1 MSAIIGTI
9 LVFAFV
15 FGILVFVH
23 EFGHFF
29 MAKLVGIRV
38 EVFSWGY
45 GKRLVG
51 IKKGDTDYRISMIP
65 LGGFVKFSG
74 EEVLEEKR
82 EMDAR
87 DFMAKTR
94 WERFLVL
101 VMGSLMNICLAVVLT
116 SIINV
121 AGVSVSKYMDDK
133 PVIGWIAS
141 GSPAEKARLQVDD
154 EILSINNRNIS
165 TWSDVELTL
174 GAKPDK
180 TVDIEIKRGD
190 LVLIVQL
197 LTESRAV
204 KLTKESRA
212 RIEIGYA
219 GFIAKIWPQVMMVT
233 PGSAA
238 DKAGIKAG
246 DVIREIEGKPVH
258 YFEFTETIQKY
269 PEQEIDFGIVREG
282 EFIHLKVTPKR
293 EGDVGVIGV
302 ASTPESVTKQFGF
315 FKAIG
320 HSVKENARMASMVI
334 TFIKDL
340 LIGEASTRQLGG
352 PIAIAN
358 LSYEAFKM
366 GFMTLI
372 WWMAFISLQLGIINL
387 FPIPMFDGGHIMV
400 LGLEGLFRRDFS
412 VKVKQIIMQIGFVLI
427 IVLFV
432 FIILNDVVK
441 RLPNGWD
448 SLIPF

>member
-65 LGGFVKFSG
+65 LGGYVKFSG
-74 EEVLEEKR
+74 EEVLEKKR

-101 VMGSLMNICLAVVLT
+101 VMGSMMNICLAIILM
-116 SIINV
+116 SIINMS
-121 AGVSVSKYMDDK
+121 GVSVSKFMDAE
-133 PVIGWIAS
+133 PVIGWIES
-141 GSPAEKARLQVDD
+141 ESPAEKAQLQVDD
-154 EILSINNRNIS
+154 EILSINNRKID
-165 TWSDVELTL
+165 TWSDVELAVGT
-174 GAKPDK
+174 KPDR
-180 TVDIEIKRGD
+180 TIDIEIKRGD
-190 LVLIVQL
+190 LVLDVQL
-197 LTESRAV
+197 LTESKTQYAM
-204 KLTKESRA
+204 
-212 RIEIGYA
+212 GYA
-219 GFIAKIWPQVMMVT
+219 GFSAKIWAQVMMVT
-233 PGSAA
+233 SGSAA

-246 DVIREIEGKPVH
+246 DVIREIDGKPAH
-258 YFEFTETIQKY
+258 YFEFTEIIQKY
-269 PEQEIDFGIVREG
+269 PEQELDFGIVRDG
-282 EFIHLKVTPKR
+282 ALIHLNVTPKR

-302 ASTPESVTKQFGF
+302 ASTIESVSKQVGF
-315 FKAIG
+315 FGAIAQ
-320 HSVKENARMASMVI
+320 SVKENARMAGMVI

-340 LIGEASTRQLGG
+340 LTGEASTRQLGG

-387 FPIPMFDGGHIMV
+387 FPIPMFDGGHIIV

-412 VKVKQIIMQIGFVLI
+412 VKVKQVIMQIGFVLI

-441 RLPNGWD
+441 KLPNGWD

>member
-1 MSAIIGTI
+1 MSVIIGTI

-45 GKRLVG
+45 GKRLAG
-51 IKKGDTDYRISMIP
+51 IKKGDTDYRVSMIP

-82 EMDAR
+82 EMDER

-101 VMGSLMNICLAVVLT
+101 VMGSVMNMVLAVVLM
-116 SIINV
+116 SIINM
-121 AGVSVSKYMDDK
+121 AGVSVSKYMEDR
-133 PVIGWIAS
+133 PVIGWIEP
-141 GSPAEKARLQVDD
+141 GSPAEKAKLQVDD
-154 EILSINNRNIS
+154 EILRINNKKID
-165 TWSDVELTL
+165 TWSDVELAL
-174 GAKPDK
+174 GSKPDK
-180 TVDIEIKRGD
+180 TIEIEVKRD
-190 LVLIVQL
+190 DKVQTFPL
-197 LTESRAV
+197 LTESRSF

-219 GFIAKIWPQVMMVT
+219 GFMPKIWPQVMMVT
-233 PGSAA
+233 PGSPAE
-238 DKAGIKAG
+238 KAGMKAG
-246 DVIREIEGKPVH
+246 DVIREIEGEPVH
-258 YFEFTETIQKY
+258 YFQFTETIQKH
-269 PEQEIDFGIVREG
+269 PDQEIDIGVIRDG
-282 EFIHLKVTPKR
+282 KMIHLKVTPKK

-302 ASTPESVTKQFGF
+302 ATTVESVSKQVGF
-315 FKAIG
+315 FAAIAL
-320 HSVKENARMASMVI
+320 SAKDNAQMAGMVV

-340 LIGEASTRQLGG
+340 LTGEASTRQLGG

-358 LSYEAFKM
+358 LSYEAFRM

-372 WWMAFISLQLGIINL
+372 WWIAFISLQLGIINL
-387 FPIPMFDGGHIMV
+387 IPIPMFDGGHIMV

-427 IVLFV
+427 IMLFV

>member
-1 MSAIIGTI
+1 MSVIIGTI

-29 MAKLVGIRV
+29 MAKMVGIRV

-51 IKKGDTDYRISMIP
+51 IKKGETDYRISMIP

-82 EMDAR
+82 EMDSR

-94 WERFLVL
+94 WERLLVL
-101 VMGSLMNICLAVVLT
+101 VMGSVMNICLAIILM
-116 SIINV
+116 SIINM

-133 PVIGWIAS
+133 PVIGWIES
-141 GSPAEKARLQVDD
+141 GSPAEKARLQIDD
-154 EILSINNRNIS
+154 EILSINKRNIN
-165 TWSDVELTL
+165 TWSDVELAVGT
-174 GAKPDK
+174 KPER
-180 TVDIEIKRGD
+180 TIDIEVKRGND
-190 LVLIVQL
+190 VLTVQL
-197 LTESRAV
+197 LTESKTRY
-204 KLTKESRA
+204 EM
-212 RIEIGYA
+212 GYA
-219 GFIAKIWPQVMMVT
+219 GFSAKIWTQVMMVS

-238 DKAGIKAG
+238 EKAGIKAG
-246 DVIREIEGKPVH
+246 DIIREIDGKPVH
-258 YFEFTETIQKY
+258 NFVFTETIQKY
-269 PEQEIDFGIVREG
+269 PEQELDFGIVREG
-282 EFIHLKVTPKR
+282 EFIHLNVTPKR

-302 ASTPESVTKQFGF
+302 ASTVESVSKQFGF
-315 FKAIG
+315 FPAIAQ
-320 HSVKENARMASMVI
+320 SVKENARMAGMVI
-334 TFIKDL
+334 NFIKDL
-340 LIGEASTRQLGG
+340 LTGEASTRQLGG
-352 PIAIAN
+352 PIEIAN
-358 LSYEAFKM
+358 FSYVAFKM

-372 WWMAFISLQLGIINL
+372 WWIAFISLQLGIINL
-387 FPIPMFDGGHIMV
+387 FPIPMFDGGHILV

-412 VKVKQIIMQIGFVLI
+412 VKVKQVIMQIGFVLVI
-427 IVLFV
+427 ILFV

>member
-1 MSAIIGTI
+1 MSVIIGTI

-65 LGGFVKFSG
+65 LGGYVKFSG

-101 VMGSLMNICLAVVLT
+101 VMGSVMNICLAIILM
-116 SIINV
+116 SIINMS
-121 AGVSVSKYMDDK
+121 GVSVSKYMDAK

-141 GSPAEKARLQVDD
+141 GSPAEKVQLQVDD
-154 EILSINNRNIS
+154 EILSINNKKID
-165 TWSDVELTL
+165 TWSDVELAVGT
-174 GAKPDK
+174 KPDR
-180 TVDIEIKRGD
+180 TIDIEIKRGD
-190 LVLIVQL
+190 EVLNVQL
-197 LTESRAV
+197 LTESKTQYAM
-204 KLTKESRA
+204 
-212 RIEIGYA
+212 GYA
-219 GFIAKIWPQVMMVT
+219 GFSAKIWAQVTMVK

-246 DVIREIEGKPVH
+246 DVIREIEGKPAH
-258 YFEFTETIQKY
+258 YFVFTETIQKY

-282 EFIHLKVTPKR
+282 EFIHLNVTPKR

-302 ASTPESVTKQFGF
+302 GTKVEFVSRQVGF
-315 FKAIG
+315 FGAIAQ
-320 HSVKENARMASMVI
+320 SVKENARMAGMVI
-334 TFIKDL
+334 TFIKNL
-340 LIGEASTRQLGG
+340 LTGEASTRQLGG
-352 PIAIAN
+352 PIAIAS
-358 LSYEAFKM
+358 LSYEFFKM

-387 FPIPMFDGGHIMV
+387 FPIPMFDGGHIIV

-412 VKVKQIIMQIGFVLI
+412 VKVKQVIMQIGFVLI

-432 FIILNDVVK
+432 FVFLNDVVK
-441 RLPNGWD
+441 KLPNLKNV
-448 SLIPF
+448 STLN

>member
-1 MSAIIGTI
+1 MSVIIGTI

-51 IKKGDTDYRISMIP
+51 IKKGETDYRISMIP

-87 DFMAKTR
+87 DFMAKKR

-101 VMGSLMNICLAVVLT
+101 AMGSVMNVCLAVVLM
-116 SIINV
+116 SIINM
-121 AGVSVSKYMDDK
+121 AGVSVSKYMNDE
-133 PVIGWIAS
+133 PVIGWIEP
-141 GSPAEKARLQVDD
+141 GSPAEKSLLQVDD
-154 EILSINNRNIS
+154 EILRINDKKTS
-165 TWSDVELTL
+165 TWSDVELAL
-174 GAKPDK
+174 GTKPDRAI
-180 TVDIEIKRGD
+180 DIEVKRGD
-190 LVLIVQL
+190 EVLTANL
-197 LTESRAV
+197 LTERKTI
-204 KLTKESRA
+204 KLIKGSNA
-212 RIEIGYA
+212 RYEMGYA
-219 GFIAKIWPQVMMVT
+219 GLSPKIWAQVMMVN
-233 PGSAA
+233 PGSPAE
-238 DKAGIKAG
+238 KAGMKAG
-246 DVIREIEGKPVH
+246 DVIREINGKPVH
-258 YFEFTETIQKY
+258 YFVFTETIQKH
-269 PEQEIDFGIVREG
+269 PGQELDFGIDREG
-282 EFIHLKVTPKR
+282 KRIHLSVTPKR

-302 ASTPESVTKQFGF
+302 ASTIESVSKQFGF
-315 FKAIG
+315 FGAIAQ
-320 HSVKENARMASMVI
+320 SVSKNTQMAFMVI
-334 TFIKDL
+334 NFIKDL
-340 LIGEASTRQLGG
+340 FTGEASARQLGG
-352 PIAIAN
+352 PIEIAN
-358 LSYEAFKM
+358 FSYAAFRM

-372 WWMAFISLQLGIINL
+372 WWIAFISLQLGIINL

-412 VKVKQIIMQIGFVLI
+412 TKVKQFIMQVGFVLVI
-427 IVLFV
+427 ILFV
-432 FIILNDVVK
+432 FLILNDVVK

>member
-45 GKRLVG
+45 GKRLFG

-74 EEVLEEKR
+74 EEVLDEKR
-82 EMDAR
+82 EMDSR

-101 VMGSLMNICLAVVLT
+101 VMGSVMNICLAVVLM
-116 SIINV
+116 SIINL

-133 PVIGWIAS
+133 PVIGWIES
-141 GSPAEKARLQVDD
+141 GSPAEKAQLQVDD
-154 EILSINNRNIS
+154 EILSINNRKIV
-165 TWSDVELTL
+165 TWSDVELAVGT
-174 GAKPDK
+174 KPK
-180 TVDIEIKRGD
+180 RTIDIEIKRGD
-190 LVLIVQL
+190 EVLTVPL
-197 LTESRAV
+197 LTES
-204 KLTKESRA
+204 KTKYA
-212 RIEIGYA
+212 MGYA
-219 GFIAKIWPQVMMVT
+219 GFSAKIWAQVMIVAS
-233 PGSAA
+233 GSAA

-246 DVIREIEGKPVH
+246 DVIREIDGKPVH
-258 YFEFTETIQKY
+258 YFVFTETIQKY
-269 PEQEIDFGIVREG
+269 PEQELEFGIIRDG
-282 EFIHLKVTPKR
+282 ELIHLNVTPKR

-302 ASTPESVTKQFGF
+302 TSTVESVSRQVGF
-315 FKAIG
+315 FSAIAQ
-320 HSVKENARMASMVI
+320 SVKENARNAGMVI
-334 TFIKDL
+334 KFIKDL
-340 LIGEASTRQLGG
+340 LTGEASTRQLGG

-358 LSYEAFKM
+358 LSYEFFKM
-366 GFMTLI
+366 GFMILI
-372 WWMAFISLQLGIINL
+372 WWIAFISLQLGIINL

-412 VKVKQIIMQIGFVLI
+412 VKVKQVIMQIGFVLVI
-427 IVLFV
+427 ILFV